1 MGAGPG
7 TASQGPLWT
16 TTCPLLRDCF
26 QLAWAAKAEGGPRA
40 AAQTRPCLLM

>member
-7 TASQGPLWT
+7 MASQGPLWT